1 MAIKELL
8 KNILGKNP
16 KDSVKDLFFKINEIA
31 DWINNIGSS
40 SVPSYKVYT
49 ALLTQSGT
57 DAPVA
62 TVLENTLGYEPVFY
76 RNATGYYRVDPTTPL
91 IAPTFNPSKVVMF
104 IGHNTTSNAG
114 NYNSLEYLGLDPGD
128 GTVNVVTY
136 NTDGDI
142 FVLADG
148 VLNYTPIEIRVYN

>member
-1 MAIKELL
+1 MAIKTAEELKAYFETGDIPTEQQFVDL
-8 KNILGKNP
+8 I
-16 KDSVKDLFFKINEIA
+16 DSTYR
-31 DWINNIGSS
+31 G
-40 SVPSYKVYT
+40 YKVYT

-76 RNATGYYRVDPTTPL
+76 RINTGSYRVDPTAPL

-114 NYNSLEYLGLDPGD
+114 NYNSLEYLGLDNGD
-128 GTVNVVTY
+128 GTVNIVTY
-136 NTDGDI
+136 NTDGDT
-142 FVLADG
+142 FVTADG

>member
-1 MAIKELL
+1 MYF
-8 KNILGKNP
+8 LG
-16 KDSVKDLFFKINEIA
+16 SL
-31 DWINNIGSS
+31 INNIKGIYLKLNETIDYVNNLET
-40 SVPSYKVYT
+40 SVAPNYKIYT